1 MSEQAFDAHLHMLQ
15 LRGVDV
21 PCVACRGSGVRVYGS
36 TATWRGGIGGA
47 AMTQDVCDRCWG
59 SGDANRSWT
68 DLRKLTA
75 RRREWEAEQCATWL
89 AHRIGANLT
98 SARKHLS
105 LLADV
110 IAAEAKKRKPKNVPD
125 ADRFWYA
132 REAEALA
139 AAIREVS
146 GPQSANN
153 PESPDGSEG

>member
-1 MSEQAFDAHLHMLQ
+1 MSESSFDAQQYMMQ
-15 LRGVDV
+15 LRGVEV
-21 PCVACRGSGVRVYGS
+21 PCVACRGSGVRWYAS
-36 TATWRGGIGGA
+36 TATWRGGIGGS

-59 SGDANRSWT
+59 SGDANRAWT

-75 RRREWEAEQCATWL
+75 RRREWEAEQCATWF
-89 AHRIGANLT
+89 AHRIGSNLAT
-98 SARKHLS
+98 VRKHLL

-110 IAAEAKKRKPKNVPD
+110 IAAEANKRKPKNVPD

-132 REAEALA
+132 REAEALS

-146 GPQSANN
+146 GSQSANN